1 MSLPNAVERCAECLR
16 VIDHAPPLS
25 PEEKREFQR
34 LIAREMER
42 AEARRAGWQPQ
53 QGLYLA

>member
-1 MSLPNAVERCAECLR
+1 MSLPHAVERCAECLR

-42 AEARRAGWQPQ
+42 AESRRRSYTQP
-53 QGLYLA
+53 GLNLA